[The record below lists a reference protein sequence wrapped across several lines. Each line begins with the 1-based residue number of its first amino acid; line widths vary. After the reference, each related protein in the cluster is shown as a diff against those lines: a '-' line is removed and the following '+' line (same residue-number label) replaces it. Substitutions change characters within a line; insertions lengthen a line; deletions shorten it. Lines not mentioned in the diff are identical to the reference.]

1 MSRGN
6 VWDVDRVR
14 FLRSLTLPSGKLFS
28 SAASI
33 RDSTM
38 SNTPTYQVST
48 NLKFFGYSSLRIRPM
63 PAQTSGSFGFTWSSL
78 RISTSLLRHPVI
90 SGCGH
95 MRMRRSFPVL
105 WFAELTAIPQVLSVA
120 FDRNCRIWQPN
131 SSECLRFC
139 RDLFCTTSL
148 SVLQKS
154 RRQSRWIYAA
164 RTSNLKSLR
173 ELSAIRIHFMS
184 RGNVWDVDRVR
195 FSWSRHA
202 MSCKLFRQLLQ
213 FLDSTLSN
221 TSLYRVSTKLQIS
234 DTQFFTESD
243 PSYAGSTSLRMVHV
257 VP

>member
-131 SSECLRFC
+131 SSECLRFW

-148 SVLQKS
+148 SVLQKF

-164 RTSNLKSLR
+164 RTSKLKIAQGTFGNSDSLYVAWKCLRRRSSEIFLKS
-173 ELSAIRIHFMS
+173 S
-184 RGNVWDVDRVR
+184 RYVVQAV
-195 FSWSRHA
+195 S
-202 MSCKLFRQLLQ
+202 
-213 FLDSTLSN
+213 STASIPWFN
-221 TSLYRVSTKLQIS
+221 PV
-234 DTQFFTESD
+234 
-243 PSYAGSTSLRMVHV
+243 
-257 VP
+257 